1 MADIKLQIKKAK
13 GATAHVA
20 TSARLAASRGTRL
33 RAA

>member
-13 GATAHVA
+13 GATAL
-20 TSARLAASRGTRL
+20 ARLAASRGTRL